1 MPGYLAYG
9 TAQTRFGNREG
20 CVVPQYEFNFRDA
33 HSYRTFPRLSY
44 SFYFAVVTTIAG
56 HTLQDVLGEC
66 NCKTGHLLIVQT
78 ASYPFGII

>member
-1 MPGYLAYG
+1 MPGYLADG

-33 HSYRTFPRLSY
+33 HSYRTFPRLLQLLFCRRY
-44 SFYFAVVTTIAG
+44 DDRG
-56 HTLQDVLGEC
+56 KHTLQDALGEC
-66 NCKTGHLLIVQT
+66 NCKTEHLLIVPA